1 MWVNDMDISQ
11 KIQELKLEIEML
23 PSGSVT
29 KKKINNKYYYYHQ
42 WKDAEGKRHYD
53 IISEPDANELK
64 DGIVKR
70 RELEK
75 RLKSYMDELKKRQIV
90 PTAPDTDLEFQ
101 LNTNVLYGDSL
112 LDMAS
117 LAKGYDKRDCYET
130 IRRYL
135 YGDSEDRIC
144 LIYGLRRTGKTTMIR
159 QLVLDMDEATR
170 AKTIYIK
177 ATQDDTMSDINKDL
191 KILRKKGYKYI
202 FIDEVTLVSDF
213 IDSASLFSDV
223 YAAGGMKIVLSGTDS
238 LGFYF
243 AANEELYDRAIMI
256 HTTYIP
262 FREHARLLGISNV
275 DEYIRY
281 GGTLKAGE
289 LRFEDKEVNSKEAS
303 FRDDESTRRY
313 IDTAICRNI
322 QHSLA
327 LYEDGGHFRHLKK
340 LYEADELTNAINR
353 IIQDMNHE
361 FTREVIL
368 KRFVSRDLRS
378 AAQMLRSSS
387 DESAR
392 TDALD
397 NIDASDVISRLKT
410 ILGIYEKEQ
419 LSERVSQAAAD
430 EIREYLHDLDLI
442 EYEDIETTHS
452 LAEENGRRVI
462 FTQPGMRY
470 CQAEALVYSL
480 MRSYE
485 FKQLSDR
492 EKILICHKILD
503 DVRGIMLEDIVYLET
518 KKVLPETKRVFK
530 LQFDVGE
537 FDMVIYD
544 TVTDACEVYEVKH
557 SDRQDKN
564 QLRYLIKKTCCELTE
579 KKYGKITAKFVLYNG
594 KSGAVIEGCEYKN
607 VAEYLMGLQEA
618 LQ

>member
-159 QLVLDMDEATR
+159 QLVLDMDETAR

-177 ATQDDTMSDINKDL
+177 ATQNDTISDINKDL
-191 KILRKKGYKYI
+191 KILRRSGYKYI

-397 NIDASDVISRLKT
+397 NIDASDVINRLKT

-419 LSERVSQAAAD
+419 LSEMVSQAAAD
-430 EIREYLHDLDLI
+430 EIREYLRDLDLI

-462 FTQPGMRY
+462 FVQPGMRY

>member
-1 MWVNDMDISQ
+1 
-11 KIQELKLEIEML
+11 
-23 PSGSVT
+23 
-29 KKKINNKYYYYHQ
+29 
-42 WKDAEGKRHYD
+42 
-53 IISEPDANELK
+53 
-64 DGIVKR
+64 
-70 RELEK
+70 
-75 RLKSYMDELKKRQIV
+75 
-90 PTAPDTDLEFQ
+90 
-101 LNTNVLYGDSL
+101 
-112 LDMAS
+112 
-117 LAKGYDKRDCYET
+117 
-130 IRRYL
+130 
-135 YGDSEDRIC
+135 
-144 LIYGLRRTGKTTMIR
+144 
-159 QLVLDMDEATR
+159 
-170 AKTIYIK
+170 
-177 ATQDDTMSDINKDL
+177 
-191 KILRKKGYKYI
+191 
-202 FIDEVTLVSDF
+202 
-213 IDSASLFSDV
+213 
-223 YAAGGMKIVLSGTDS
+223 
-238 LGFYF
+238 
-243 AANEELYDRAIMI
+243 MI

-397 NIDASDVISRLKT
+397 NIDASDVINRLKT

-419 LSERVSQAAAD
+419 LSEMVSQAAAD
-430 EIREYLHDLDLI
+430 EIREYLRDLDLI

-462 FTQPGMRY
+462 FVQPGMRY

>member
-159 QLVLDMDEATR
+159 QLVLDMDEAAG

-177 ATQDDTMSDINKDL
+177 ATRDDTISDINKDL

-397 NIDASDVISRLKT
+397 NIDASDVINRLKT

-419 LSERVSQAAAD
+419 LSEMVSQAAVD
-430 EIREYLHDLDLI
+430 EIREYLRDLDLI